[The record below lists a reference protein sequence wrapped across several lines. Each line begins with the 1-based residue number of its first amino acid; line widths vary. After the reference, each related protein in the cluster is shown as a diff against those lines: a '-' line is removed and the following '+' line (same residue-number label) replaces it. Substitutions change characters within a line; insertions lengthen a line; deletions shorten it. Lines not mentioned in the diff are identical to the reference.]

1 MPQARLKPSEVAAEA
16 KKKYFPYIS
25 RMMPQLPLRSYL
37 HIDSHAIRV
46 AKDLRSKQR
55 TRIAIIDGD
64 PVDVAIDWYE
74 TLIRDNPD
82 GSTMPSIPIV
92 NMANEKRPGGDW
104 ESGQIAPEECLARRS
119 TLMAALLSSWNPSN
133 SMQPYHPLPQKGGLY
148 SPNIGK
154 MSHHGYI
161 PNMPHFQTGY

>member
-25 RMMPQLPLRSYL
+25 RLMPQLPLRSYL
-37 HIDSHAIRV
+37 HPDSHAIRV
-46 AKDLRSKQR
+46 ARELRSRQR
-55 TRIAIIDGD
+55 TRVAIIDGD

-74 TLIRDNPD
+74 SLPRDDTDNSALS
-82 GSTMPSIPIV
+82 GIPVV

-133 SMQPYHPLPQKGGLY
+133 AVQPYHPLPQKGGLY

-154 MSHHGYI
+154 ISCT
-161 PNMPHFQTGY
+161 NV